1 MIAPLP
7 GKPDNLLR
15 FDETEPGGEFFSIPG
30 RARRFN
36 RGRLS
41 QDATGASR
49 EGAANR
55 TIRKP
60 EDVANRVQGA
70 CGQGFAVAF
79 HECRREALNRGKDFA
94 VKGLPAGLASMA
106 DLYGV
111 DGLLPVAA

>member
-1 MIAPLP
+1 VIAPLP

-60 EDVANRVQGA
+60 EDVSGCWAGSLWTGFRGGVFAN
-70 CGQGFAVAF
+70 
-79 HECRREALNRGKDFA
+79 
-94 VKGLPAGLASMA
+94 
-106 DLYGV
+106 
-111 DGLLPVAA
+111 VAAKPFLYF